1 MASSG
6 LRVHAAFDV
15 KDLDKFKANI
25 KPFLEAT
32 RKDKGCIMIEAF
44 EVAK

>member
-15 KDLDKFKANI
+15 KDSDRFLANV
-25 KPFLEAT
+25 KTLVET
-32 RKDKGCIMIEAF
+32 SRKEKGCIAFEAF